1 MSIRSL
7 KNENKIEKR
16 VKRVKFFRF
25 SSLLCTGA
33 RPRNEINNPDNSPFR
48 ELSFGLKE

>member
-16 VKRVKFFRF
+16 VKFFRF

-33 RPRNEINNPDNSPFR
+33 RLRNEINNPDNSPFR